1 MCLYVF
7 EVTAVLGTIKCDSPK
22 TTSFSRTINH
32 QIILVSCMFLSGGD
46 VLEYWKVSIAA
57 RLKWFIFLQ
66 QPCGPH
72 FSSPSSFSFSC
83 NFHGCTGQGPAS
95 KTSERFRGP
104 VSEAKCLRPARG
116 ILILFTY
123 IIVNFPNNLH
133 NPPSSC
139 CMPTNAVISP
149 CCLFCLLFVL
159 FLLGFGWFLFFF
171 FIIYFWFF
179 VCFLVLCL
187 GFLLFMSGVFLWFW
201 FFFFNIF

>member
-1 MCLYVF
+1 MTWPGWKYCRKKQSLMSLYVF
-7 EVTAVLGTIKCDSPK
+7 EVSAVPGIIKYDSPK

-46 VLEYWKVSIAA
+46 VLEYWKVSIAV
-57 RLKWFIFLQ
+57 RLKLFIFLQ

-72 FSSPSSFSFSC
+72 FSSPSSFSFNC

-149 CCLFCLLFVL
+149 CCIVCLV
-159 FLLGFGWFLFFF
+159 LLGFGWFFFYYLFLFVCLFFG
-171 FIIYFWFF
+171 F
-179 VCFLVLCL
+179 VF
-187 GFLLFMSGVFLWFW
+187 GLFCC
-201 FFFFNIF
+201 